1 MSKKERFFFF
11 GFGQSAKY
19 FVNHLLNSRRKFIFA
34 STNTKKTKNIY
45 FKKKKFT
52 SYKFKDSLFDKNLI
66 KVLLNSHYILIS
78 IPPQKN
84 QDVVLKNFAKLLK
97 NSNIKKIIYLSATSV
112 YGNHNGRWVN
122 EKSKLK
128 GKTYLGSRRK
138 KTEKLWIN
146 FRKKS
151 KKDISILRVSG
162 IYSKEKNV
170 LKKISKS
177 NILVKEKKYFS
188 RIRVEDLARI
198 IHRVFLV
205 KERSLIL
212 NASDDKPSTN
222 IEVAYYAAKLLKIK
236 KLNEVPI
243 SSFKNRMM
251 KEFYK
256 DSKKV
261 SNKKMKNKLG
271 IKLRYPTYKE
281 GLNSIFRKSI

>member
-19 FVNHLLNSRRKFIFA
+19 FVDYLLNSKRKFIFA

-52 SYKFKDSLFDKNLI
+52 SYKFKDKIFDKNLI

-112 YGNHNGRWVN
+112 YGNHDGKWVN

-151 KKDISILRVSG
+151 KKDVSILRVSG
-162 IYSKEKNV
+162 IYSKENNV

-198 IHRVFLV
+198 INRVFIV

-222 IEVAYYAAKLLKIK
+222 TEVAYYAAKLLKIK

-243 SSFKNRMM
+243 SSFKNRMI

-281 GLNSIFRKSI
+281 GLNNIFRKSI

>member
-19 FVNHLLNSRRKFIFA
+19 FVKHLLNSRRKFIFA
-34 STNTKKTKNIY
+34 STNTKTTKNIY

-52 SYKFKDSLFDKNLI
+52 SYKFKDNLFDKNLI

-222 IEVAYYAAKLLKIK
+222 TEVAYYAAKLLKIK

>member
-52 SYKFKDSLFDKNLI
+52 SYKFKDNLFDKNLI

>member
-19 FVNHLLNSRRKFIFA
+19 FVNHLLNSKRKFVFA

-52 SYKFKDSLFDKNLI
+52 SYKFKDNLFDKNLI

-112 YGNHNGRWVN
+112 YGNHDGKWVN

-128 GKTYLGSRRK
+128 SKTYLGSRRK

-162 IYSKEKNV
+162 IYSKENNV

-198 IHRVFLV
+198 INRVFIV

-222 IEVAYYAAKLLKIK
+222 TEVAYYAAKLLKIK

-243 SSFKNRMM
+243 SSFKNRMI

>member
-34 STNTKKTKNIY
+34 STNTQKTKNIY

-52 SYKFKDSLFDKNLI
+52 SYKFKDNLFDKNLI

-222 IEVAYYAAKLLKIK
+222 TEVAYYAAKLLKIK

>member
-52 SYKFKDSLFDKNLI
+52 SYKFKDNLFDKNLI

-198 IHRVFLV
+198 INRVFIV

-222 IEVAYYAAKLLKIK
+222 TEVAYYAAKLLKIK

>member
-19 FVNHLLNSRRKFIFA
+19 FVNHLLNSRKKFIFA

-52 SYKFKDSLFDKNLI
+52 SYKFKDNLFDKNLI

-222 IEVAYYAAKLLKIK
+222 TEVAYYAAKLLKIK